1 MSLFVYPR
9 GLTDEQKAERRR
21 LALLRER
28 IELVK
33 AILTIVGVLAGLL
46 AAGCSLLY
54 LAVLVVR
61 LAWGGP

>member
-1 MSLFVYPR
+1 
-9 GLTDEQKAERRR
+9 LTDEERAERKR
-21 LALLRER
+21 LAEQRER
-28 IELVK
+28 IALVK

-46 AAGCSLLY
+46 AVGCAVLY

>member
-1 MSLFVYPR
+1 MSVFVYPPL
-9 GLTDEQKAERRR
+9 LTDEERAERRR
-21 LALLRER
+21 LAEQRKR
-28 IELVK
+28 IELAK

-46 AAGCSLLY
+46 AAGCALLY

>member
-46 AAGCSLLY
+46 AVGCAVLY